1 MLAHRYTIG
10 LYASYLLYYFVAE
23 FLVND
28 LTPRVF
34 GADNASLVVTVYW
47 LSITC
52 VAAGL
57 ASFYFLNRLVS
68 QLRRRWL
75 LLAACAANLL
85 LLAALVMAG
94 RPAYYLAAVM
104 GFMLTAGYTGGAVH
118 YVVALQARDKQYTGR
133 IVGMAIAAAV
143 TLQYLLQTI
152 GKFSGYPI
160 FWQAGTSALALT
172 CAVYLLKA
180 GIGGEM
186 AFSEYPVEQAQ
197 RQFPPRGYKL
207 LLIAIV
213 ALLNFMHGMN
223 DGILVRLH
231 AEAAIDLTDSPRW
244 FYAVGVLLAGALAD
258 YRQRRYLAVG
268 TLAAM
273 MGCMIS
279 IVLLGSVQTYWFSS
293 SATYF
298 LSGFLAIF
306 FTVVFLDL
314 APWTRQLALWA
325 CMGRILRF
333 AFAGIGAVMGEWV
346 WRVMAL
352 NTIITAY
359 TLILMLLLLLV
370 FHIRFLEDNVQA
382 AAEPE
387 KTTGHAMD
395 DYKARYALT
404 PRETQVL
411 ALILEGRAIK
421 EIAMLLGIAERT
433 TKDHIAHILAKT
445 ETKNQKE
452 LLVLLHKEN

>member
-244 FYAVGVLLAGALAD
+244 FYAVGVL
-258 YRQRRYLAVG
+258 
-268 TLAAM
+268 
-273 MGCMIS
+273 
-279 IVLLGSVQTYWFSS
+279 TYWFSS